1 MLLSEAHRFIAL
13 ATAICCPGS
22 VTVPQSPSIRMW
34 FDFGS
39 GRVAGTGS
47 SARARGEPSNA
58 RAENFAVWTRNRL
71 RLHSPPPP
79 AFTQS
84 SILAPSQHFASW
96 YLLWGRSLDP
106 YRFPLITVSSEH
118 DCYRPMRLFRI
129 DQRAPHKA

>member
-13 ATAICCPGS
+13 ATAICCPDS

-58 RAENFAVWTRNRL
+58 RAENFAVWRRNRL

-79 AFTQS
+79 ALTQS
-84 SILAPSQHFASW
+84 FILTPSQHLAS
-96 YLLWGRSLDP
+96 RSLLYGPVLYP
-106 YRFPLITVSSEH
+106 YGLPLVTVSSEH
-118 DCYRPMRLFRI
+118 NCYCPMRLYTL
-129 DQRAPHKA
+129 